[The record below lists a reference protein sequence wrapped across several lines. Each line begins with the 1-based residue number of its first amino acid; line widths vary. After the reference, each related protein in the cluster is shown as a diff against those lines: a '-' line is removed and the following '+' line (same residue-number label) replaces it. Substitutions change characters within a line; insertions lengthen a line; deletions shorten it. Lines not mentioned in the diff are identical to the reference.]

1 MTPLD
6 RFLLSA
12 ALALAAASGSARAAP
27 SADNPTVKDPL
38 SGITFVRM
46 AKGCYQMGVPADA
59 FADQDGAFRRRVERT
74 EGPVHEACIDEFWIA
89 RHEITE
95 AQWRAVMGPRPGA
108 GADDLPVSGTS
119 WQEAVAFTA
128 RLSERAGPGW
138 RYRLPTEA
146 EWEYACRAG
155 SAPVTALPD
164 RGRMDGVAWYS
175 SPYGRASAGK
185 RPRNPQPAGRM
196 SGNAAGLHDMLGN
209 VWEWTLDA
217 YADDAYR
224 RHALFNPRIDS
235 AAHGVSRTARG
246 GSIRSDIRWMRCE
259 ARTSLD
265 AETRLDTVGFRVVRV
280 PSGGK

>member
-12 ALALAAASGSARAAP
+12 ALGFAIASSPTQAAP
-27 SADNPTVKDPL
+27 PADNTTVKDAL

-46 AKGCYQMGVPADA
+46 AKGCYQMGVPADS
-59 FADQDGAFRRRVERT
+59 FTDQDSAFRRRVERT
-74 EGPVHEACIDEFWIA
+74 EGPVHEACVDEFWIA

-95 AQWRAVMGPRPGA
+95 AQWRAVMGARPGA
-108 GADDLPVSGTS
+108 SADELPVSGVS
-119 WQEAVAFTA
+119 WQEAVAFTE
-128 RLSERAGPGW
+128 RLSERAGRGW
-138 RYRLPTEA
+138 RFRLPTEA

-155 SAPVTALPD
+155 DAPTTALPD
-164 RGRMDGVAWYS
+164 RTHMNSVAWYS
-175 SPYGRASAGK
+175 SPYGIASAGK
-185 RPRNPQPAGRM
+185 RPRTPQPAARM
-196 SGNAAGLHDMLGN
+196 AGNAAGLHDMLGN

-224 RHALFNPRIDS
+224 RHTLFNPRIEP
-235 AAHGVSRTARG
+235 AAGGAARIARG